1 MYIGSDLPKEY
12 SGSNYTNSLKGAN
25 AKAKA
30 NAATGI
36 PEMIEISVGKHFREN
51 REKSIRE
58 MQKMDGID
66 MTRDSR
72 FRFMMIKVN

>member
-1 MYIGSDLPKEY
+1 MYAIVVFFFLLSHKLDFGE
-12 SGSNYTNSLKGAN
+12 N

>member
-1 MYIGSDLPKEY
+1 
-12 SGSNYTNSLKGAN
+12 
-25 AKAKA
+25 
-30 NAATGI
+30 
-36 PEMIEISVGKHFREN
+36 MIEISVGKHFREN
-51 REKSIRE
+51 SEKSIRE